1 MLYIGLFAFIMICIG
16 CNKIASIYFPKQ
28 YNMALFELA
37 LHFNYIYSQLE
48 IAFYQ
53 ATAMLFNRY
62 PLVKTYF
69 NGALLAYMD
78 YKNADVNF
86 IKDGM
91 FIITVPFGKIE
102 PFAIYPYD
110 FYITRVFSLES
121 TVNYNLLH
129 FSMPSD
135 YSCNPCGYKFIAV
148 TVEID
153 KLKYVNLG
161 FNKPRMEIELA
172 SKSESYYHVGNRI
185 NKYVI
190 SYLLKKQYDVSCSP
204 SCLEYILHI
213 IDHNAKN
220 ITLSQVDEIRFNSD
234 GYEIKRCDESKLE
247 LLVDENT
254 RIVSNFQIKMDS
266 DGKRIISSLEIE
278 DQEEEE
284 ENSKDSNYELIEE
297 VEFTGDSETKEMI
310 EVHELIQISSDNT
323 KVDIINDIESV
334 EEIPSI
340 QDARNIQVP
349 LVAPEKTV
357 HNFEDID
364 LDLYLR

>member
-1 MLYIGLFAFIMICIG
+1 
-16 CNKIASIYFPKQ
+16 
-28 YNMALFELA
+28 
-37 LHFNYIYSQLE
+37 
-48 IAFYQ
+48 
-53 ATAMLFNRY
+53 MLFDRY

-78 YKNADVNF
+78 YKNTYVNF
-86 IKDGM
+86 VKEGKI
-91 FIITVPFGKIE
+91 IITVPFGKIE

-121 TVNYNLLH
+121 KLNYNLLH

-135 YSCNPCGYKFIAV
+135 YSCNPCEYKFIAV

-153 KLKYVNLG
+153 KTKYASMG
-161 FNKPRMEIELA
+161 FKQPRMEINLA

-190 SYLLKKQYDVSCSP
+190 SYLLKKQYDVTCSP
-204 SCLEYILHI
+204 SYLEYNLHI

-220 ITLSQVDEIRFNSD
+220 ITLSQLDEIRFDSD
-234 GYEIKRCDESKLE
+234 DYEVKKCDDVRLE
-247 LLVDENT
+247 LLVDENESIRT
-254 RIVSNFQIKMDS
+254 ISNFQIKMGS
-266 DGKRIISSLEIE
+266 DGKRVISGPEIE
-278 DQEEEE
+278 DLEEEE
-284 ENSKDSNYELIEE
+284 ENSKDSKYELIEE
-297 VEFTGDSETKEMI
+297 EEFTGDSETKEMI
-310 EVHELIQISSDNT
+310 EVHELLQISSDNV
-323 KVDIINDIESV
+323 KVDILNEIEIV
-334 EEIPSI
+334 EDKPSI
-340 QDARNIQVP
+340 PDVDIVQEP